1 MWQTTKKRQYSA
13 LYKNKTCGCRKLKE
27 ALQGFSSCTQAI
39 RKYRHQFIE
48 YFTGVSLSCHCRSN
62 GHTTQTKAKKCVEGR
77 VIIIY
82 KHSCIYGLTPLS
94 QAVSF
99 GHKIFP
105 RFWGC
110 SNVVRS
116 SPDQGLHSSSV
127 REWWIFHI
135 MNDLNPEFVPRL
147 LWITLLSYE
156 EISINDELISYQHSS
171 TAGSRV

>member
-1 MWQTTKKRQYSA
+1 MHVHTCDKQPKRDNILHYTKTKHVDVENSKKPSKA
-13 LYKNKTCGCRKLKE
+13 FPVTLK
-27 ALQGFSSCTQAI
+27 QGAI

-127 REWWIFHI
+127 RE
-135 MNDLNPEFVPRL
+135 
-147 LWITLLSYE
+147 
-156 EISINDELISYQHSS
+156 
-171 TAGSRV
+171 